1 MNRNKII
8 DFLKKNK
15 SFLQER
21 FDVSRIGLFGSYATG
36 TNTIDSDI
44 DIIVSMPSDFD
55 KFYDLKDFLE
65 TNLNHEVDLGLEKNM
80 RVLIREQVEKEVIYV

>member
-1 MNRNKII
+1 MDRKVII

-55 KFYDLKDFLE
+55 KFYGLKEFLE

-80 RVLIREQVEKEVIYV
+80 RVLIREQLKKEVIYV

>member
-1 MNRNKII
+1 M
-8 DFLKKNK
+8 
-15 SFLQER
+15 QER

>member
-1 MNRNKII
+1 MNRNEII

-80 RVLIREQVEKEVIYV
+80 RVLIREEVEKEVIYV

>member
-1 MNRNKII
+1 MNRNEII

>member
-1 MNRNKII
+1 MNRKEII

-55 KFYDLKDFLE
+55 KFYGLKEFLE

-80 RVLIREQVEKEVIYV
+80 RVLIREQLKKEVIYV

>member
-1 MNRNKII
+1 MNRNEII

-80 RVLIREQVEKEVIYV
+80 RVLIREQLKKEVIYV